1 MTGVQTCA
9 LPIYQVV
16 SLQNAGGASRYVYEL
31 TAHLSRMPEVMV
43 GTVLGFNASS
53 YPFHS
58 LEATGAKVVSWGT
71 AMKAGLKRYMVN
83 ELLTTPYVARRRW
96 DIYHPTLYRSMP
108 FVRARRMVATHYD
121 CVHER
126 FPELVT
132 GRARVIR
139 AKRRLYNDADVII
152 CISESSRQD
161 LLDFYSIDASKTRV
175 IHLGMQPLPTC
186 ATAGR
191 DLETQTRR
199 PYALFV
205 GARRGYKN
213 FDALLAAY
221 HDTALFKALDLL
233 VIGGA
238 PLTAAEIELVKK
250 LGLAG
255 CVIHVQLA
263 SDELLAEAY
272 RKARFLV
279 YPSLYE
285 GFGLP
290 PIEAM
295 AAGCPVVACRTSAM
309 PEVCLDAP
317 FYFEPKDPSS
327 LGRAIVN
334 ANEDEDARRC
344 AIQRGRDVAV
354 TYSWAECANRT
365 LAVYRDCCGEAT
377 G

>member
-1 MTGVQTCA
+1 
-9 LPIYQVV
+9 
-16 SLQNAGGASRYVYEL
+16 
-31 TAHLSRMPEVMV
+31 
-43 GTVLGFNASS
+43 
-53 YPFHS
+53 
-58 LEATGAKVVSWGT
+58 
-71 AMKAGLKRYMVN
+71 
-83 ELLTTPYVARRRW
+83 
-96 DIYHPTLYRSMP
+96 
-108 FVRARRMVATHYD
+108 
-121 CVHER
+121 
-126 FPELVT
+126 
-132 GRARVIR
+132 
-139 AKRRLYNDADVII
+139 
-152 CISESSRQD
+152 
-161 LLDFYSIDASKTRV
+161 
-175 IHLGMQPLPTC
+175 
-186 ATAGR
+186 
-191 DLETQTRR
+191 
-199 PYALFV
+199 V

-233 VIGGA
+233 IIGGA
-238 PLTAAEIELVKK
+238 PLTAAESELIKK

-272 RKARFLV
+272 SKARFLV